1 MHQFQNKVVIFVFCL
16 FVYLIITLEPLD
28 CFSKSWNG
36 ELGRTTGMV
45 FAWLKNSK
53 LIQLTLTE
61 AKFKEFES
69 WLKIET

>member
-1 MHQFQNKVVIFVFCL
+1 
-16 FVYLIITLEPLD
+16 
-28 CFSKSWNG
+28 
-36 ELGRTTGMV
+36 MV

-69 WLKIET
+69 WLKIETWLKNGWFHLK